1 MKRKYYN
8 PYSNPL
14 KDDLDFTARYDPTSV
29 IQDINSLTESEYKSF
44 TAWIGYELENNAGIY
59 DRIAYEE
66 LVFIKQ
72 RLRKEG

>member
-1 MKRKYYN
+1 MEALIKRYIENHKESLNRLIEYGKGKVK
-8 PYSNPL
+8 SGE
-14 KDDLDFTARYDPTSV
+14 
-29 IQDINSLTESEYKSF
+29 LTESEYKSF